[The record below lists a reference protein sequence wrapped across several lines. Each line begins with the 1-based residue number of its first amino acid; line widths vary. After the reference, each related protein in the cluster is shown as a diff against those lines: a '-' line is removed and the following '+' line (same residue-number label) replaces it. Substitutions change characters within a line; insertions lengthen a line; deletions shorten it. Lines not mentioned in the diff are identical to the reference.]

1 MKKTQCDSCKD
12 LLVKQGN
19 LPNPDIQHEERF
31 ESKRK
36 AFLSMINRGGLT
48 IPGES
53 VFYLSK
59 IAFEFSSDLFQ
70 HDFLK
75 SFLSSNAQ
83 AKQIYLVS
91 LRERISFSGD
101 VESLLKKCCKD
112 GHAFEMFYD
121 KICGTIFNMSAK
133 NFVSDINSNIH
144 LQKRSK
150 CSEKTSKCKVKIKKL
165 QSR

>member
-1 MKKTQCDSCKD
+1 MWFLQRSSCEARKFAQSWYSTWRKVWKSEESFLKYD
-12 LLVKQGN
+12 KQRWIDNSWWICVLLV
-19 LPNPDIQHEERF
+19 
-31 ESKRK
+31 
-36 AFLSMINRGGLT
+36 
-48 IPGES
+48 
-53 VFYLSK
+53 K